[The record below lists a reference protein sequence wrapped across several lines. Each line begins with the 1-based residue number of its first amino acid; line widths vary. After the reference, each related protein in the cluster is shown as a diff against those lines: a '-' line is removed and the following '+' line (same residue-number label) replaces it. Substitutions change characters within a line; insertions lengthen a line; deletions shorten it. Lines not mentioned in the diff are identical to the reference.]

1 MTALSGQATGAAR
14 YEDTPEQ
21 RDLRSA
27 VASLGARYG
36 WDYFRRCARQGR
48 RTDEL
53 WAEAGR
59 AGFLGVAVPQEY
71 GGGGGGIAELALVCE
86 ELARAGCPLLLT
98 VVSPAICG
106 TVITRFGTDD
116 QRARWLPG
124 FADGSTTMAFAIT
137 EPDAGSNAHR
147 LATVARR
154 DGEGWVLS
162 GRKQWISGVDGADAV
177 LVVARLADRA
187 ASDRLR
193 PALFV
198 VPTDAPGLSY
208 RRIEMELVSPEG
220 QFEVLLD
227 GVRLPAEQL
236 VGDPGDGLPLLFAG
250 LNPERILVASFC
262 NGISRFALH
271 RASDYARERAVWG
284 TPIGAHQ
291 AVAHPLAASHVEVEL
306 ARLMERKAS
315 ALYDAGRDAEAG
327 EAANFAKYAA
337 GEAVARAVDAAVQA
351 HGGAGLAT
359 EYGVGALLGLSR
371 VARIAPVSREMLL
384 NYVAQHS
391 LRLPRSY

>member
-1 MTALSGQATGAAR
+1 
-14 YEDTPEQ
+14 
-21 RDLRSA
+21 
-27 VASLGARYG
+27 
-36 WDYFRRCARQGR
+36 
-48 RTDEL
+48 
-53 WAEAGR
+53 
-59 AGFLGVAVPQEY
+59 
-71 GGGGGGIAELALVCE
+71 
-86 ELARAGCPLLLT
+86 
-98 VVSPAICG
+98 
-106 TVITRFGTDD
+106 
-116 QRARWLPG
+116 
-124 FADGSTTMAFAIT
+124 
-137 EPDAGSNAHR
+137 
-147 LATVARR
+147 
-154 DGEGWVLS
+154 
-162 GRKQWISGVDGADAV
+162 
-177 LVVARLADRA
+177 
-187 ASDRLR
+187 LR

-236 VGDPGDGLPLLFAG
+236 VGDPDDGLPLLFAG

-271 RASDYARERAVWG
+271 RASNYARERSVWG

-315 ALYDAGRDAEAG
+315 ALYDAGRDSEAG
-327 EAANFAKYAA
+327 EAANYAKYAA
-337 GEAVARAVDAAVQA
+337 GEAVARAVDASVQA